1 MIRKLF
7 VRSAYKI
14 DNALFVMPQ
23 RFYYVF
29 ALDSYKYIS
38 SAAVFR
44 VPFVLKGKG
53 EKLTEQPSRMFR
65 LCYFP
70 SLFLLK

>member
-1 MIRKLF
+1 
-7 VRSAYKI
+7 
-14 DNALFVMPQ
+14 MPQ

-70 SLFLLK
+70 ALFLLK